1 MQDPFD
7 ISQQQTAAAEAS
19 RKTRFENFILH
30 NPFSPLF
37 FRIINLILNA
47 CTLALAG
54 HIRRQ
59 EQVANV
65 IGVIGTSTL
74 FVLVI
79 APIAILHIFI
89 TLYVRS
95 LCFPSCRKCFA
106 DSFAPNRLNISVL
119 QSVSGRF
126 EQR

>member
-7 ISQQQTAAAEAS
+7 ISQQQTAAVEAS
-19 RKTRFENFILH
+19 RKSRFENFILH

-37 FRIINLILNA
+37 FRIINLVLVT

-59 EQVANV
+59 EERADVV
-65 IGVIGTSTL
+65 GVIGTSTL

-79 APIAILHIFI
+79 APIAIIHIFI
-89 TLYVRS
+89 TLYVSARPRS
-95 LCFPSCRKCFA
+95 MKLV
-106 DSFAPNRLNISVL
+106 DSS
-119 QSVSGRF
+119 
-126 EQR
+126 